1 MKFLKVLHILKLF
14 KFLFKILVQFYYCTS
29 YGQIPGIFTLNPY
42 LLMFD
47 PDYAETKHQVGDIR
61 VIKFQACLDLADIHE
76 AFIVTLPSKYC
87 ESYTEDKIEY
97 TKDFYLQIIVGDIG
111 TENIEKSKHAQK
123 LLKLRQLKK
132 GFATLFFK
140 VIKLFFFCSN

>member
-1 MKFLKVLHILKLF
+1 
-14 KFLFKILVQFYYCTS
+14 
-29 YGQIPGIFTLNPY
+29 
-42 LLMFD
+42 MFD
-47 PDYAETKHQVGDIR
+47 PDYVETKQQVGDMR

-87 ESYTEDKIEY
+87 ESYTEDKLDF

-111 TENIEKSKHAQK
+111 TENIEKSKHATRIF
-123 LLKLRQLKK
+123 KLRQQKK

-140 VIKLFFFCSN
+140 VIIIKNKISGYISCLKKMKMGKK